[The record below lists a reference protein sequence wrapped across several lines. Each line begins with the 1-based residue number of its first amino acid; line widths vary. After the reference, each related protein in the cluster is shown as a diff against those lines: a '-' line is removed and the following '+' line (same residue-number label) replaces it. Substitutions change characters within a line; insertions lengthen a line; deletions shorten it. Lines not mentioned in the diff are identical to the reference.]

1 MKKIIAIAVAA
12 VMVVCIFVS
21 CAAEEQQ
28 AAPKQDSPVTEN
40 QVSEPVQESE
50 SGQAEEPVY
59 DPLVFVS
66 GDVTINIM
74 DNADEII
81 AALGDPISTFEA
93 DSCAFQGK
101 DLFLYYDGFQLTVN
115 EVGGENKIT
124 AVTLVDDTV
133 AMPDGIKIGSP
144 EEDIAAIYGDDFR
157 QDGSIYVFS
166 GVARDGGEKQLRIK
180 AENGSVSAVEL
191 VYATEGN
198 EE

>member
-1 MKKIIAIAVAA
+1 MKKIIAVILAVVIVACVFAACSSGNQTTEVPVQQETVSEGPAETVQDEQPEEVAA
-12 VMVVCIFVS
+12 P
-21 CAAEEQQ
+21 E
-28 AAPKQDSPVTEN
+28 
-40 QVSEPVQESE
+40 
-50 SGQAEEPVY
+50 Y

-66 GDVTINIM
+66 GNVTIDIM
-74 DNADEII
+74 DNADEIT
-81 AALGDPISTFEA
+81 AALGDPISSFEA